1 MGVSVINNDYFNYLN
16 NTISIKTG
24 RLRINENVN
33 GEVKVYSLIDC
44 NNNVIYDG
52 FDNIINLGFY
62 GFICT
67 NKNNIKKMVHY
78 TVDGKEVSSSDQYYT
93 VDLHEEYFRAMPEGC
108 VDSTGEYFDYKT
120 GRFYPPFVGDN
131 VVEIFYDRDCP
142 INVAKIT
149 KDDKVCYKYFTKDNY
164 RFCFDDAEFTY
175 ATPFKNGLAT
185 VCVNNTYYAIDQN
198 GDNVFDK
205 TFLYLG
211 NFEEGL
217 APYSEDGKL
226 FGYIDSLGQ
235 IFVQPDFNKATD
247 FKDGIATVT
256 INKFLH
262 KSHIKIDL
270 LGNEIKVF
278 PNDEINMIIEKE
290 GYRYYDKYNG
300 RYSSIKYPI
309 VKHYEEFI
317 LCKADEGL
325 TFFSKK
331 TGDYLLLVEGDVDKN
346 NINLLDRLLVIG
358 DKYYYISSNGKCI
371 DLTGHIDINQVVSIG
386 EYVNENTSIY
396 NFNEFSQGLVPVTK
410 EETLEV
416 IDEKQEEAEVIEEV
430 LDDEEVVSDGF
441 SEVLVVNNDLDFNS
455 IHNRVLEEKRMIES
469 EKDILLRQIEDLNNK
484 LEELNNRSHGLIDV
498 TEDILFNDLGEYKE
512 IKEELLEDLVY
523 LNLSNISFDNVKV
536 SGINLSYINGVINPQ
551 TVYNKDMSNGCYDGV
566 KFTSNDFTGVNTDNS
581 TFKDCDV
588 PFGEFDITEI
598 L

>member
-24 RLRINENVN
+24 RLRINESVN
-33 GEVKVYSLIDC
+33 GEVKVYSLVDC

-67 NKNNIKKMVHY
+67 NKNGIKKMAHY

-93 VDLHEEYFRAMPEGC
+93 LDLHEEYFRAMPEGC
-108 VDSTGEYFDYKT
+108 TDSTGEYFDYKT

-131 VVEIFYDRDCP
+131 VAEIVYDRDCP

-185 VCVNNTYYAIDQN
+185 VCVHNTYYAIDQN

-205 TFLYLG
+205 TFKFLG

-235 IFVQPDFNKATD
+235 VFVQPDFNKATD

-278 PNDEINMIIEKE
+278 PNEEINMIVEKD

-317 LCKADEGL
+317 LCKAPEGL

-331 TGDYLLLVEGDVDKN
+331 TGEYVLLVAGDVDKN
-346 NINLLDRLLVIG
+346 NINLLDRLLVIM

-396 NFNEFSQGLVPVTK
+396 NFSEFSQGLVSAAK
-410 EETLEV
+410 EEV
-416 IDEKQEEAEVIEEV
+416 VEETEVIEEV
-430 LDDEEVVSDGF
+430 LEDEEFVSDGF
-441 SEVLVVNNDLDFNS
+441 SEVLVVNNDLDLNS
-455 IHNRVLEEKRMIES
+455 IHNRVLEEKRNIES
-469 EKDILLRQIEDLNNK
+469 EKDVLLRQIEDLNNK
-484 LEELNNRSHGLIDV
+484 LEELNNRSHGLIDI

-512 IKEELLEDLVY
+512 IKEELLEDLIY
-523 LNLSNISFDNVKV
+523 LNLSNISFDNVKI
-536 SGINLSYINGVINPQ
+536 SGINLSYTNGIINPQ